1 MIKISVK
8 GLAKFM
14 TSSAAAQRKV
24 LQDYKFPNEDEPTAM
39 RLYYGEAVDS
49 IKAYYLRQL
58 PLNWLREQADRISQL
73 ASTVNGMSAT
83 RLKNNVRGL
92 RQYADNFG
100 NRRFTILGDLRLA
113 LEFGSVKVTVVPDL
127 HLREGTKEKIL
138 KLDFAKA
145 QPDEE
150 MVKVIVQS
158 MFEAFRVNQGTIT
171 PSSVLYLDVA
181 RGDEYR
187 GARVGSRLLTDIKA
201 ACKNIEALWGTIT
214 K

>member
-14 TSSAAAQRKV
+14 VSSPAAQRKV
-24 LQDYKFPNEDEPTAM
+24 LQDYKFPDEDEPKAM
-39 RLYYGEAVDS
+39 RLYYGEAVDC
-49 IKAYYLRQL
+49 IKAYHLRQL
-58 PLNWLREQADRISQL
+58 PVNWLREQADRVNQL
-73 ASTVNGMSAT
+73 ASTVGGMSET

-92 RQYADNFG
+92 RQYADNFA
-100 NRRFTILGDLRLA
+100 RRQFTILGDLRLG
-113 LEFGSVKVTVVPDL
+113 LVFGGVRVTVVPDL
-127 HLREGTKEKIL
+127 HVREGSKEKIV

-145 QPDEE
+145 QPDEGLI
-150 MVKVIVQS
+150 KIIVQS
-158 MFEAFRVNQGTIT
+158 MFEAFRVDQGSIT

-187 GARVGSRLLTDIKA
+187 GARVGSRLLRDMRA
-201 ACKNIEALWGTIT
+201 ACKNIEALWSTIT